1 MSLSRLAPS
10 PAAIALTLV
19 LFFCTPS
26 WADIYRYRDKDG
38 VWHYTNIKKDWRYR
52 IYIRTSRRRPTQY
65 IRDYEGIIKQA
76 SKRFEVEPH
85 LIKAVIRAESGFD
98 TRAVSSK
105 GAKGLMQLMP
115 DTAYE
120 MDVEDPFSPEENIFG
135 GTRYLRLL
143 LKRFKNNKRLALAAY
158 NAGPEMVKAYG
169 GVPPFPETKTFIKR
183 VLNYLKRYRAGSK

>member
-1 MSLSRLAPS
+1 MA
-10 PAAIALTLV
+10 V
-19 LFFCTPS
+19 Q
-26 WADIYRYRDKDG
+26 
-38 VWHYTNIKKDWRYR
+38 N
-52 IYIRTSRRRPTQY
+52 YIRTSRRRPTQY